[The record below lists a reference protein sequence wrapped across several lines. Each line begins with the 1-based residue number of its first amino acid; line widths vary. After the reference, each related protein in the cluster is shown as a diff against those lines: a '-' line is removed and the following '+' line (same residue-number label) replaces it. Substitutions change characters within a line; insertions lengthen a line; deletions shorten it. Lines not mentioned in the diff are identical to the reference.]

1 MYHSVLK
8 IGNKMDLVCFDM
20 EGTLTPEIWEQ
31 VAADSGLEELQK
43 TTRDIPS
50 YSDLMDYRLEI
61 MAKHNIKLADVIA
74 AAQKLDLLDGALDFL
89 NEVRNN
95 FQIVILSDTFHEI
108 ASPLMKKMG
117 YPLLLCHT
125 LDVDNE
131 GNIKGYNLRNDKA
144 KKQAIMGFQAM
155 GYRCLAAGDS
165 FNDLQMFEVA
175 DHGFFINAPESI
187 STTMPNIPSF
197 NNYSDLLDALNWLV
211 HKK

>member
-1 MYHSVLK
+1 
-8 IGNKMDLVCFDM
+8 MDLVCFDM

-108 ASPLMKKMG
+108 ASPLMEKMG

-197 NNYSDLLDALNWLV
+197 NNSSDLLDALKLASS
-211 HKK
+211 

>member
-1 MYHSVLK
+1 
-8 IGNKMDLVCFDM
+8 MDLVCFDM

-31 VAADSGLEELQK
+31 VAADSGLDELQK

-61 MAKHNIKLADVIA
+61 MIKHNIKLANVIA
-74 AAQKLDLLDGALDFL
+74 AAEKLDLLDGALDFL

-125 LDVDNE
+125 LDVDDE
-131 GNIKGYNLRNDKA
+131 GNIKGYKLRNVKA
-144 KKQAIMGFQAM
+144 KKQAILGFQAM
-155 GYRCLAAGDS
+155 GYRCLAVGDS

-187 STTMPNIPSF
+187 STTRPNIPSF
-197 NNYSDLLDALNWLV
+197 NNYSDLLNAL
-211 HKK
+211 KEASS

>member
-1 MYHSVLK
+1 
-8 IGNKMDLVCFDM
+8 MDLVCFDM

-31 VAADSGLEELQK
+31 VASDSGLQELKK

-50 YSDLMDYRLEI
+50 YSDLMDYRLEV
-61 MAKHNIKLADVIA
+61 MARHNIKLADVIA
-74 AAQKLDLLDGALDFL
+74 AAKKLDLLDGALDFL

-108 ASPLMKKMG
+108 ASPLMEKMG

-125 LDVDNE
+125 LDVDYE
-131 GNIKGYNLRNDKA
+131 DNIKGYKLRHDKA
-144 KKQAIMGFQAM
+144 KKQAILAFQAM
-155 GYRCLAAGDS
+155 GYKCLAAGDS

-187 STTMPNIPSF
+187 STSRPNIPSF
-197 NNYSDLLDALNWLV
+197 NNYTDLLDAL
-211 HKK
+211 KEASS

>member
-1 MYHSVLK
+1 
-8 IGNKMDLVCFDM
+8 MDLVCFDM

-31 VAADSGLEELQK
+31 VASDSGLQELNK

-61 MAKHNIKLADVIA
+61 MTKHNIKLANVIA
-74 AAQKLDLLDGALDFL
+74 AAEKLDLLDGALDFL

-175 DHGFFINAPESI
+175 DHGYFINAPESI

-197 NNYSDLLDALNWLV
+197 NNYSDPLDALKV
-211 HKK
+211 ASS

>member
-108 ASPLMKKMG
+108 ASPLMEKMG

-175 DHGFFINAPESI
+175 DHGFFINAPASI
-187 STTMPNIPSF
+187 STSMPNIPSF
-197 NNYSDLLDALNWLV
+197 NNYSDLLDALKV
-211 HKK
+211 ASS

>member
-1 MYHSVLK
+1 
-8 IGNKMDLVCFDM
+8 MDLVCFDM

-31 VAADSGLEELQK
+31 VASDTGLQELKK

-50 YSDLMDYRLEI
+50 YSDLMDYRLEV
-61 MAKHNIKLADVIA
+61 MARHNIKLADVIA
-74 AAQKLDLLDGALDFL
+74 AAKKLDLLDGALDFL

-108 ASPLMKKMG
+108 ASPLMEKMG

-125 LDVDNE
+125 LDVDYE
-131 GNIKGYNLRNDKA
+131 DNIKGYKLRHDKA
-144 KKQAIMGFQAM
+144 KKQAILAFQAM
-155 GYRCLAAGDS
+155 GYKCLAAGDS

-187 STTMPNIPSF
+187 STTRPNIPSF
-197 NNYSDLLDALNWLV
+197 NNYTDLLDAL
-211 HKK
+211 KEASS

>member
-1 MYHSVLK
+1 
-8 IGNKMDLVCFDM
+8 MDLVCFDM

-108 ASPLMKKMG
+108 ASPLMEKMG

-175 DHGFFINAPESI
+175 ERS
-187 STTMPNIPSF
+187 
-197 NNYSDLLDALNWLV
+197 
-211 HKK
+211 

>member
-1 MYHSVLK
+1 
-8 IGNKMDLVCFDM
+8 MDLVCFDM

-31 VAADSGLEELQK
+31 VASDTGLQELSK

-50 YSDLMDYRLEI
+50 YSDLMDYRLEV

-74 AAQKLDLLDGALDFL
+74 AAKKLDLLDGALDFL

-95 FQIVILSDTFHEI
+95 FQIAILSDTFHEI
-108 ASPLMKKMG
+108 AAPLMEKMG

-125 LDVDNE
+125 LEVDNE
-131 GNIKGYNLRNDKA
+131 DNVKGYKLRNKEA
-144 KKQAIMGFQAM
+144 KRQAILGFQAM

-175 DHGFFINAPESI
+175 DKGFFINAPQSI
-187 STTMPNIPSF
+187 SSSMPNIPSF
-197 NNYSDLLDALNWLV
+197 NNYSDLFAALNEASS
-211 HKK
+211 

>member
-1 MYHSVLK
+1 
-8 IGNKMDLVCFDM
+8 MDLVCFDM

-31 VAADSGLEELQK
+31 VAVDSGLEELQK

>member
-1 MYHSVLK
+1 
-8 IGNKMDLVCFDM
+8 MDLVCFDM

-31 VAADSGLEELQK
+31 VASDSGLQELKK

-50 YSDLMDYRLEI
+50 YSDLMDYRLEV
-61 MAKHNIKLADVIA
+61 MARHNIKLADVIA
-74 AAQKLDLLDGALDFL
+74 AAKKLDLLDGALDFL

-108 ASPLMKKMG
+108 ASPLMEKMG

-125 LDVDNE
+125 LDVDYE
-131 GNIKGYNLRNDKA
+131 DNIKCYKLRHDKA
-144 KKQAIMGFQAM
+144 KKQAILAFQAM
-155 GYRCLAAGDS
+155 GYKCLAAGDS

-187 STTMPNIPSF
+187 STSRPNIPSF
-197 NNYSDLLDALNWLV
+197 NNYTDLLDAL
-211 HKK
+211 KEASS

>member
-8 IGNKMDLVCFDM
+8 TGNKMDLVCFDM

-31 VAADSGLEELQK
+31 VASDFGIQELNK

-50 YSDLMDYRLEI
+50 YSDLMDYRLEV

-74 AAQKLDLLDGALDFL
+74 AAKKLDLLEGALDFL
-89 NEVRNN
+89 NEVRNS

-108 ASPLMKKMG
+108 ASPLMEKMG

-131 GNIKGYNLRNDKA
+131 GNIKGYKLRNDKA
-144 KKQAIMGFQAM
+144 KKQAIMGFQVM

-187 STTMPNIPSF
+187 SSTMPNIPSF
-197 NNYSDLLDALNWLV
+197 NNYSDLLGALKEV
-211 HKK
+211 SS